1 MQIVWLPT
9 ALDKLTEIRRHIGN
23 DNPLAAQRMAK
34 RILAAGN
41 ALEMFP
47 ERGRPTGVPDV
58 RELVIAGT
66 SYLLVYRVVGKTV
79 QILRV
84 WHEAQLRD

>member
-1 MQIVWLPT
+1 MQIPA
-9 ALDKLTEIRRHIGN
+9 ALDNLTEIRRHIGN
-23 DNPLAAQRMAK
+23 DNPLAAQRMAT

-41 ALEMFP
+41 ALELFP
-47 ERGRPTGVPDV
+47 ERGRPTGVANV

-66 SYLLVYRVVGKTV
+66 FYLLVYCVTGQTV

-84 WHEAQLRD
+84 WHEAQLRG